1 VDLGFEG
8 RRVLVVGGSDG
19 IGRAAA
25 SLIAAEGADVV
36 IASRSERNLASA
48 AEKIAGETGRL
59 PGILVCDLTHPESG
73 AALARHVESRWGG
86 LDALVTTVGG
96 SIRADFSALDD
107 EAWLANYNFNVLS
120 AVRAI
125 RAMVP
130 FLALGDSPSVVTLGG
145 AGARMPYKHQV
156 ASNVHKA
163 GLIALTKTLA
173 LELADNDI
181 RVNSVAPGR
190 TLTALWTTRADKLAA
205 ERGTSAEE
213 VLEEFAK
220 EIPIGRFAQPE
231 EIAVMI
237 AWLVSPR
244 ASYVTGQTVNVDG
257 GIARGLV

>member
-1 VDLGFEG
+1 MDLGFEG
-8 RRVLVVGGSDG
+8 RRVLVVGGSEG

-25 SLIAAEGADVV
+25 SLMSAEGADVV
-36 IASRSERNLASA
+36 IASRSERNLVA
-48 AEKIAGETGRL
+48 AAGKIAEQTGRE
-59 PGILVCDLTHPESG
+59 PGRLVCDLTHPESG
-73 AALARHVESRWGG
+73 AVLARQIESLWGG
-86 LDALVTTVGG
+86 LDSLVTTVGG

-120 AVRAI
+120 TVRAI
-125 RAMVP
+125 RAAVP
-130 FLALGDSPSVVTLGG
+130 YLALGDRPSVVTLGG

-173 LELADNDI
+173 LELADNNI

-205 ERGTSAEE
+205 ERGTSAEQ

-237 AWLVSPR
+237 SWLASPR